1 MLGIEDFYALLTSG
15 EGPTE
20 GEEVTLLTALRRL
33 TEITRVEDVVKP
45 IGPNIPQWW

>member
-1 MLGIEDFYALLTSG
+1 MLGIEDFYVLLTSE

-20 GEEVTLLTALRRL
+20 GEKTTLFSALRKL
-33 TEITRVEDVVKP
+33 TEITRVEDVVEP